1 MSYFLP
7 YGRSSQNIKVQLD
20 LSNYETKTDLK
31 TITHADNSSFASKTN
46 LAALKTEVDK
56 LDSDKLKTVPPD
68 LAKLTNVVDN
78 DVVKKTDYNT
88 KITELNDKIPNK
100 TNLVTKSSVTTLI
113 RDLDDGVDEVKKD
126 VKDFV
131 DTVDKV
137 DKKIPDISGLATK
150 SGITA
155 LLPTSTFNSKITE
168 VENKIMAV
176 DNKIPEVADFVKK
189 SDYATDITAIKNDY
203 ATNASLDSKLNDLK
217 AQHIADEVKKVDDK
231 AVKNA
236 SDILKFD
243 TRLKQKE
250 DIIDD
255 VQRDNALTSGRD

>member
-31 TITHADNSSFASKTN
+31 TITHVDNSSFASKTN

-56 LDSDKLKTVPPD
+56 LDSDKLKIVPPD

-113 RDLDDGVDEVKKD
+113 RDLDDRVDEVKKD

-131 DTVDKV
+131 NTVDKV

-176 DNKIPEVADFVKK
+176 DNKIPEVAGFVKK
-189 SDYATDITAIKNDY
+189 SDY
-203 ATNASLDSKLNDLK
+203 LL
-217 AQHIADEVKKVDDK
+217 
-231 AVKNA
+231 
-236 SDILKFD
+236 IL
-243 TRLKQKE
+243 LQ
-250 DIIDD
+250 
-255 VQRDNALTSGRD
+255 